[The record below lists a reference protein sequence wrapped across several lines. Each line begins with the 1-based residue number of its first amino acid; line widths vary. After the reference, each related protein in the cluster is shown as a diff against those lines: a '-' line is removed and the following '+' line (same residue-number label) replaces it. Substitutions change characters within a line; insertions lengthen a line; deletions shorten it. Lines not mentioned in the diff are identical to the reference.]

1 MEKLVRFENNN
12 GVVTITLDRAHKRNA
27 IDGELMT
34 AFSDVLDE
42 IAAMGEAARVVI
54 VKGEGESFSAGLDVK
69 WASQLVNPEDGKPDM
84 QVFEKFV
91 ALLQGTIQKFATLGV
106 PTIAAVHGYCVG
118 LGLELA
124 LAADF
129 RIASADARFALP
141 EIVLGLVTDCSGTT
155 RALRNLGQ
163 PWAKYLLY
171 TGEEIDASFAERINL
186 VHKVVDK
193 EALYAEAESLAAK
206 MAARSPEVLRQL
218 KRLAEFSPS
227 LSNEQLLKEE
237 INSQRVNL
245 AREDFAS
252 YLMGGIAEIMDKRKK

>member
-1 MEKLVRFENNN
+1 MEKLVRLDNKD
-12 GVVTITLDRAHKRNA
+12 GIATLTLNRARKRNA

-34 AFSDVLDE
+34 AFSEALDE
-42 IAAMGEAARVVI
+42 VAAMGEAVRVVI
-54 VKGEGESFSAGLDVK
+54 VKGEGEAFSAGLDIN
-69 WASQLVNPEDGKPDM
+69 WASQLLGSDGKPDM
-84 QVFEKFV
+84 EVFERFV

-106 PTIAAVHGYCVG
+106 PTIAALHGYCVG

-129 RIASADARFALP
+129 RIASSDAKLALP

-171 TGEEIDASFAERINL
+171 TGEEIDAAFAERINL
-186 VHKVVDK
+186 VHKVVPK
-193 EALYAEAESLAAK
+193 ERLYAEAEELAAK
-206 MAARSPEVLRQL
+206 MSSRSPEVLRQL
-218 KRLAEFSPS
+218 KRLAEHSPA

-237 INSQRVNL
+237 INSQRLNL

-252 YLMGGIAEIMDKRKK
+252 YLMGGIAEITAKRKK